1 MASRSRRLDAS
12 EFARWWRETGE
23 YELSQ
28 ILYWKWDPI
37 AVADRFPYSAHE
49 YDSYAAE
56 VIAAVSEEHSV
67 DRITE
72 VFGIIENERMGL
84 HGGSPDRRRALAADI
99 VAWLQSSQ
107 DRWLE
112 FGPLRR

>member
-1 MASRSRRLDAS
+1 MAGRSQRLDAG
-12 EFARWWRETGE
+12 EFARWWDETGE

-37 AVADRFPYSAHE
+37 AVSDCFPYSAHE

-56 VIAAVSEEHSV
+56 VITAARRDHSI
-67 DRITE
+67 D
-72 VFGIIENERMGL
+72 GIAELFAVIENERMGL
-84 HGGSPDRRRALAADI
+84 RGGSPDRRRALANDI
-99 VAWLQSSQ
+99 LAWLQSSQ
-107 DRWLE
+107 DRWVE